1 MESEEIRNFIKKTI
15 QEGDLGEI
23 KELFTRNYFELLDQ
37 KHFIDLWEDKTICL
51 LEFLLIINRQHDFY
65 NFDGYHIPERF
76 KDYISGNIRKKII
89 DLFEKLEK
97 NDFETLVWLDYADC
111 LIKEDF
117 SKFSEQS
124 IMKFIEKYY
133 YTVIISEKYPIR
145 VSWIKIRAFEKKVGK
160 SLSKPVKK
168 LIMTLN
174 ENNDVDKFF
183 MVEKYNWLNLLSKK
197 DLYGLL
203 GNQNLNIFEKICK
216 SNQKKRYEY
225 HGFGDNLDKDIFNF
239 FQKTLPRLEAKALLD
254 LQNIISIQL
263 IIDHGYHEEIFH
275 AYRIKSNHVDKLW
288 LPGIKLLYLPESI
301 GNMQFLKTLNLSGCG
316 LNFLPIS
323 IGNLKNLKTLDI
335 RGCNLSSLPESF
347 EKLQNLEKL
356 YIRGNCFD
364 LVPRGIGKL
373 KSLKYFDV
381 IDEDLIDY
389 PPFR

>member
-1 MESEEIRNFIKKTI
+1 MEFEQIKKYIKETIKIGSIDKIKNLFIRNCFDLLI
-15 QEGDLGEI
+15 QD
-23 KELFTRNYFELLDQ
+23 
-37 KHFIDLWEDKTICL
+37 HFIDLWEGKTINL
-51 LEFLLIINRQHDFY
+51 LEILLIVNRDHKFY
-65 NFDGYHIPERF
+65 EFNGYSFPKHFE
-76 KDYISGNIRKKII
+76 DYISKTVRTKII
-89 DLFEKLEK
+89 DLFEKLE
-97 NDFETLVWLDYADC
+97 DVDIETLVWLGYADY
-111 LIKEDF
+111 LKKEDF
-117 SKFSEQS
+117 SKFSEKS
-124 IMKFIEKYY
+124 VMNYIENYY
-133 YTVIISEKYPIR
+133 HTVIISEKYPIR
-145 VSWIKIRAFEKKVGK
+145 ISWIKIRAFEKKVGK

-174 ENNDVDKFF
+174 ENSDEDKFF

-203 GNQNLNIFEKICK
+203 GNQKLNIFEKICK
-216 SNQKKRYEY
+216 SNQKKRNEY
-225 HGFGDNLDKDIFNF
+225 HGFGDNLDKEIFNF
-239 FQKTLPRLEAKALLD
+239 FQKTLPRSEAKALLD

-347 EKLQNLEKL
+347 EKLKNLEKL

-364 LVPRGIGKL
+364 LVPRGIAKL